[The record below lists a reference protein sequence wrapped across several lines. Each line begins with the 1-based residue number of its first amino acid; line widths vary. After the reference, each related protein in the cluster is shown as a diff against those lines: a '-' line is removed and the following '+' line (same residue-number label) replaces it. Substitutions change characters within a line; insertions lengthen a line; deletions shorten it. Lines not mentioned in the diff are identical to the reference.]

1 MMKIFKNQISKGI
14 ELNILTNS
22 LSSTDAIVVYGA
34 WERYRNQ
41 LVRMGANV
49 YEIRNDFFN
58 RQIKGRFSTKHSLHG
73 KTIVFDDNLTLLG
86 SFNIDPRSAYINTG
100 AVLFDKRLLLK
111 GCVCRLKIMPNNHG
125 IWWCIGIGLFGKRWK
140 RDFNP

>member
-1 MMKIFKNQISKGI
+1 MKIFKNQISKGI

-22 LSSTDAIVVYGA
+22 LSSTDAIVVYGL
-34 WERYRNQ
+34 ERYRNQ

-73 KTIVFDDNLTLLG
+73 KTIVLMT
-86 SFNIDPRSAYINTG
+86 I
-100 AVLFDKRLLLK
+100 
-111 GCVCRLKIMPNNHG
+111 
-125 IWWCIGIGLFGKRWK
+125 
-140 RDFNP
+140 

>member
-49 YEIRNDFFN
+49 YEIRNDFF
-58 RQIKGRFSTKHSLHG
+58 QPP
-73 KTIVFDDNLTLLG
+73 D
-86 SFNIDPRSAYINTG
+86 
-100 AVLFDKRLLLK
+100 
-111 GCVCRLKIMPNNHG
+111 
-125 IWWCIGIGLFGKRWK
+125 
-140 RDFNP
+140 